1 MNENFRALLD
11 EAQFTYEI
19 LGNGVTMLGKA
30 NYATKGL
37 YFLAFTSLSTGL
49 ERIGKLCIIL
59 DFYINHFGVFP
70 NEREIRAIGHDLKV
84 LYDKSQDIIKE
95 NDLELKFSKSCTDK
109 IHFEILSILDS
120 FAKGDRYSNIN
131 LLINSNRKSDPIK
144 SWHKIDV
151 YLFENR
157 VSKKKKE
164 KIRYN
169 AEIVGQL
176 MSPFSIVRHTSE
188 SREDIANIETA
199 SFHTGMY
206 EAVLKYRQLY
216 VLQII
221 RYWVEIL
228 RGLQYRA
235 INKGEQEIPY
245 FSEIFALFLNSD
257 SYFLTRKT
265 FDRL

>member
-1 MNENFRALLD
+1 MNETFRALLE

-37 YFLAFTSLSTGL
+37 YFSAYTSLSTGL
-49 ERIGKLCIIL
+49 ERIGKLCIML
-59 DFYINHFGVFP
+59 DFYIKHFGTFP
-70 NEREIRAIGHDLKV
+70 NESEIRTIGHDLRV
-84 LYDKSQDIIKE
+84 LYDKSQEMIKE
-95 NDLELKFSKSCTDK
+95 NDLEFEFLNSYTDK
-109 IHFEILSILDS
+109 LHFEILSILNS

-131 LLINSNRKSDPIK
+131 ILTNSNRKSDPIK
-144 SWHKIDV
+144 SWHEIDIF
-151 YLFENR
+151 LFENR

-169 AEIVGQL
+169 AEIIGQL
-176 MSPFSIVRHTSE
+176 MSPFSIVRHSNE
-188 SREDIANIETA
+188 SREDITDPETA
-199 SFHTGMY
+199 SFQTGVY
-206 EAVLKYRQLY
+206 EAVSKYRQLY

-228 RGLQYRA
+228 RELQYKA
-235 INKGEQEIPY
+235 MKIGKQEIPF
-245 FSEIFALFLNSD
+245 FSKIFASFFNSD

-265 FDRL
+265 FDKL

>member
-1 MNENFRALLD
+1 MNETFRALLE

-37 YFLAFTSLSTGL
+37 YFSSYTSLSTGL
-49 ERIGKLCIIL
+49 ERIGKLCIML
-59 DFYINHFGVFP
+59 DFYIKHFGIFP
-70 NEREIRAIGHDLKV
+70 NEGEIRTIGHDLKV
-84 LYDKSQDIIKE
+84 LYDKSQEIIKE
-95 NDLELKFSKSCTDK
+95 NNLKFEFSSSYTEN
-109 IHFEILSILDS
+109 IHFKILSILNS

-131 LLINSNRKSDPIK
+131 LLTNSNRKSDPIK
-144 SWHKIDV
+144 SWYEIDI

-164 KIRYN
+164 RIRYN
-169 AEIVGQL
+169 AEIVGKL
-176 MSPFSIVRHTSE
+176 MSPFSIVRHSSE
-188 SREDIANIETA
+188 SREDITDIETA
-199 SFHTGMY
+199 SFQTGMY
-206 EAVLKYRQLY
+206 EAVSKYRQLY

-228 RGLQYRA
+228 RGLQYKA
-235 INKGEQEIPY
+235 MSIGKYEIPH
-245 FSEIFALFLNSD
+245 FSEIFALFYNSD
-257 SYFLTRKT
+257 SYLLTRKT